1 MHSQLK
7 GDFYMD
13 QFYNFAQVASNCS
26 KYEPYGS
33 TMTNGTC
40 DAGTECSCLNC
51 HHFENHHCDLD
62 LYDKIE
68 KNLTKY
74 SSEL

>member
-1 MHSQLK
+1 
-7 GDFYMD
+7 MD

-26 KYEPYGS
+26 QYEPYS
-33 TMTNGTC
+33 SSMTNGTS
-40 DAGTECSCLNC
+40 DAGTDCSCLNC
-51 HHFENHHCDLD
+51 CHFKNHHCDKD

-68 KNLTKY
+68 QNLTKY